1 MRLNYAKV
9 IPYIEYFTEKI
20 SHLISEDDDTPPEL
34 ECIGQT
40 EPPKD
45 PKPEQ

>member
-20 SHLISEDDDTPPEL
+20 SHLISEEEPDPPEL
-34 ECIGQT
+34 ELIQ
-40 EPPKD
+40 
-45 PKPEQ
+45 KPEQPAES